1 MSFKVSLPFVEKY
14 LSNGIYINLIFQ

>member
-14 LSNGIYINLIFQ
+14 LSNGIYINLVFQ